1 MFMML
6 TIYNLIKILNLSLSN
21 FLLIIYKLYS
31 YELQKRFLGSWN
43 VLKV

>member
-21 FLLIIYKLYS
+21 FLLIIYTLYS